1 MITIEVALFA
11 TLRKYRPDDPKG
23 GTFQMEVANGATVAE
38 LIDLLGIPPAQTK
51 LIFVNNVGRNEDYVI
66 KADEWVAIFPPVA
79 GG

>member
-1 MITIEVALFA
+1 
-11 TLRKYRPDDPKG
+11 
-23 GTFQMEVANGATVAE
+23 MEVANGATVAE

-66 KADEWVAIFPPVA
+66 KADERVAIFPPVA